1 MWLLFAFDVVIALS
15 LLFLPGFFLLKG
27 LGLSPFKS
35 VAFAPV
41 VSAAILYLYA
51 YVLLLMGISSSWELV
66 VLPVLILCLVV
77 FLIGCLA
84 RRNSIKRRLALQ
96 DHLKQDSQRLW
107 VYLGIYVS
115 FALLVGLVVFVKT
128 LDGAASF
135 NQQYDNYAHLS
146 MIRQFIETGFFA
158 QANLLGYPS
167 SWYNIVSLVAS
178 IGQQQVSVAVN
189 ACNYVIAC
197 VVFPSGMCAFMSIF
211 FEKRKLIML
220 SGVICAVAFIEFPWG
235 LLVFGPLYPN
245 FFGYAILPAVMSIF
259 VLVLTSNFIKQK
271 AIYGALFILG
281 CLALVFMHPNTV
293 FAGVVLL
300 TPFVCAQI
308 LKHSKHGKVSHGAK
322 VKKVGLVS
330 GFIILVVVLWS
341 VCFNLPAFQGV
352 VHFNWPAFTSMSQ
365 AFANILFLAFT
376 QFSYPQ
382 YLLAILVLIGIGV
395 CFIKREH
402 RWMAISYICTLAILF
417 VAIGTEGFLKQYLAG
432 FWYTDSYR
440 IAAMAAIGGIPLTAI
455 GLGSIIELLSRL
467 VAIAGL
473 QNGAIW
479 RLQIVSLLFVALFIF
494 TPNLR
499 ILDGQDIITPFGE
512 IETLLNEYNTLGEEA
527 VYDASEIEFVEK
539 AKTITGDAKV
549 LNVPF
554 DGSFLS
560 YGINGFPIAYKDLE
574 TRGYWDGVSD
584 LEGALVRAE
593 LDDYENDENV
603 KQAVKDSGAQYV
615 LLLDADDVLGE
626 RMYPCAK
633 DLAAWEG
640 IMSVTEDTPGFEL
653 VLSEGDMRLYKLTDL

>member
-1 MWLLFAFDVVIALS
+1 MWLLFAFDVVIALV
-15 LLFLPGFFLLKG
+15 LFFLPGFLVLKG
-27 LGLSPFKS
+27 FGLSSFRS

-41 VSAAILYLYA
+41 VSAATLYLYA
-51 YVLLLMGISSSWELV
+51 YVLLLMGIPSSWELV

-84 RRNSIKRRLALQ
+84 RRNSIKRRLILQ
-96 DHLKQDSQRLW
+96 DHSKQDSQRLW
-107 VYLGIYVS
+107 MYLGIYVS

-167 SWYNIVSLVAS
+167 SWYNIVSLIAS

-197 VVFPSGMCAFMSIF
+197 VVFPSGMCALMSIF

-220 SGVICAVAFIEFPWG
+220 SGAICAVAFTEFPWG

-245 FFGYAILPAVMSIF
+245 FFGYAILPAMMSIF
-259 VLVLTSNFIKQK
+259 VLVLTSSSIKQK

-402 RWMAISYICTLAILF
+402 RWMAISYICALVILF

-440 IAAMAAIGGIPLTAI
+440 IAAMTAIGGIPLAAI

-467 VAIAGL
+467 VANAGL
-473 QNGAIW
+473 QNEAIW
-479 RLQIVSLLFVALFIF
+479 RLKIVSLLFITLFVF
-494 TPNLR
+494 SPNLKV
-499 ILDGQDIITPFGE
+499 LDGQDIITPFGE
-512 IETLLNEYNTLGEEA
+512 IETLLNKYNTLGEEA
-527 VYDASEIEFVEK
+527 VYDASEVEFVEK

-640 IMSVTEDTPGFEL
+640 IMNVTEDTPGFEL
-653 VLSEGDMRLYKLTDL
+653 MLSEGDMRLYKLTDL